1 MSEPYRFTG
10 PQGPTRKFGPNKGVM
25 RELRES
31 KRLEAKIR
39 QARHDRELKKI
50 PATVGS

>member
-1 MSEPYRFTG
+1 MSESYRFTG

-39 QARHDRELKKI
+39 QAKHDRELKKV
-50 PATVGS
+50 PVTAGS